1 MRYVISSV
9 RNGKS
14 LGMVTIIRCGSIVWC
29 VVEWQ
34 DGTGSRMAFCGP
46 ASILFKLDRS
56 RSVVVEFDGT
66 DIVPGPCVSRGV
78 EFYPL
83 FTDAAYEKLSELWS
97 IEALPL
103 RRGEMVRDW
112 FNHGY
117 SVLHDQT
124 DFRAHVK
131 RVGLNE
137 PMSINTAFDPGFF
150 SRMIH

>member
-1 MRYVISSV
+1 MRYVISSI
-9 RNGKS
+9 RNGKTI
-14 LGMVTIIRCGSIVWC
+14 GMVTVIRCGSIVWC
-29 VVEWQ
+29 IVEWQ
-34 DGTGSRMAFCGP
+34 DGTGARMAFCGP
-46 ASILFKLDRS
+46 AAILFKLDRS

-78 EFYPL
+78 ELYPL
-83 FTDAAYEKLSELWS
+83 FTDAAYDKLSELWA

>member
-1 MRYVISSV
+1 
-9 RNGKS
+9 
-14 LGMVTIIRCGSIVWC
+14 
-29 VVEWQ
+29 
-34 DGTGSRMAFCGP
+34 MAFCGP